1 MNLDSLYLYLLN
13 RIPNVLERNKYKH
26 IDLKLVNKGILKSE
40 EYHQFIKKTYQEIT
54 NRILTI
60 FNLSNKKIDQS
71 VLYQMYNMF
80 RANKYSINV
89 LDSYLWEKK
98 QYFEKEIIY
107 LTNNL
112 FHNKYKSNLQVI
124 KEKDYISYNNWL
136 LIYIN
141 CNFSMKEL
149 EFEIVLSDSY
159 YQFAN
164 QKLLELV

>member
-26 IDLKLVNKGILKSE
+26 IYLKLVNKGILKSE
-40 EYHQFIKKTYQEIT
+40 EYHQFTKKTYQEIT

-60 FNLSNKKIDQS
+60 FNLSNKKIDQL
-71 VLYQMYNMF
+71 VLYQTYNIF
-80 RANKYSINV
+80 RENKYSINI
-89 LDSYLWEKK
+89 LDSYLRERK
-98 QYFEKEIIY
+98 QYFETEIIY

-112 FHNKYKSNLQVI
+112 FHNKYKDNLQVI
-124 KEKDYISYNNWL
+124 KNNWL
-136 LIYIN
+136 LTYIN

>member
-26 IDLKLVNKGILKSE
+26 IYLKLVNKGILKSE
-40 EYHQFIKKTYQEIT
+40 EYHQFTKKTYQEIT

-60 FNLSNKKIDQS
+60 FNLSNKKIDQL
-71 VLYQMYNMF
+71 VLYQTYNIF
-80 RANKYSINV
+80 RENKYSINI
-89 LDSYLWEKK
+89 LDSYLRERK
-98 QYFEKEIIY
+98 QYFETEIIY

-112 FHNKYKSNLQVI
+112 FHNKYKDNLQFI
-124 KEKDYISYNNWL
+124 KNNWL
-136 LIYIN
+136 LTYIN

-164 QKLLELV
+164 QKMLELL

>member
-26 IDLKLVNKGILKSE
+26 IYLKLVNKGILKSE
-40 EYHQFIKKTYQEIT
+40 EYHQFTKKTYQEIT

-60 FNLSNKKIDQS
+60 FNLSNKKIDQL
-71 VLYQMYNMF
+71 VLYQTYNIF
-80 RANKYSINV
+80 RENKYSINI
-89 LDSYLWEKK
+89 LDSYLRERK
-98 QYFEKEIIY
+98 QYFETEIIY

-112 FHNKYKSNLQVI
+112 FHNKYKDNLQVI
-124 KEKDYISYNNWL
+124 KNNWL
-136 LIYIN
+136 LTYIN
-141 CNFSMKEL
+141 CNFSMNEL

-164 QKLLELV
+164 QKLLELL

>member
-26 IDLKLVNKGILKSE
+26 IDLKLVNNEIVKSK
-40 EYHQFIKKTYQEIT
+40 EYQQFTNKTYQDIT
-54 NRILTI
+54 NLILTI
-60 FNLSNKKIDQS
+60 FNLSNKKIAQS
-71 VLYQMYNMF
+71 VLYQTYNMF

-89 LDSYLWEKK
+89 LDSYLREKK
-98 QYFEKEIIY
+98 QYFETEIIN
-107 LTNNL
+107 LSNNL
-112 FHNKYKSNLQVI
+112 FHNKYKSNLQVL
-124 KEKDYISYNNWL
+124 KNNWL

-164 QKLLELV
+164 QKMLELL

>member
-26 IDLKLVNKGILKSE
+26 IYLKLVNKGILKSE
-40 EYHQFIKKTYQEIT
+40 EYHQFTKKTYQEIT

-60 FNLSNKKIDQS
+60 FNLSNKKIDQL
-71 VLYQMYNMF
+71 VLYQTYNIF
-80 RANKYSINV
+80 RENKYSINI
-89 LDSYLWEKK
+89 LDSYLRERK
-98 QYFEKEIIY
+98 QYFETEIIY

-112 FHNKYKSNLQVI
+112 FHNKYKDNLQVI
-124 KEKDYISYNNWL
+124 KNNWL
-136 LIYIN
+136 LTYIN
-141 CNFSMKEL
+141 CNFSMNEL

>member
-26 IDLKLVNKGILKSE
+26 IYLKLVNKGILKSE
-40 EYHQFIKKTYQEIT
+40 EYHQFTKKTYQEIT

-60 FNLSNKKIDQS
+60 FNLSNKKIEQL
-71 VLYQMYNMF
+71 VLYQMYTMF
-80 RANKYSINV
+80 RANKYSINI
-89 LDSYLWEKK
+89 LDNYLRERK
-98 QYFEKEIIY
+98 QYFETEIIY

-112 FHNKYKSNLQVI
+112 FHNKYKDNLQVI
-124 KEKDYISYNNWL
+124 KNNWL
-136 LIYIN
+136 LTYIN

>member
-1 MNLDSLYLYLLN
+1 MIYS
-13 RIPNVLERNKYKH
+13 
-26 IDLKLVNKGILKSE
+26 
-40 EYHQFIKKTYQEIT
+40 QFIGGGCIPIGLALEEAGYD
-54 NRILTI
+54 N
-60 FNLSNKKIDQS
+60 
-71 VLYQMYNMF
+71 
-80 RANKYSINV
+80 
-89 LDSYLWEKK
+89 
-98 QYFEKEIIY
+98 Y

-164 QKLLELV
+164 QKMLELL